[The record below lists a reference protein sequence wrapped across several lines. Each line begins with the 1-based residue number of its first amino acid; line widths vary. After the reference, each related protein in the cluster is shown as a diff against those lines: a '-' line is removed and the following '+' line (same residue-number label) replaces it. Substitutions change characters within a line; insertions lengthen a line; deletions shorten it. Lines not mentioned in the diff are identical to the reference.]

1 MNALSSSNP
10 WLVPNHGG
18 DVVLMLLLV
27 VLGKGGGD
35 WWEMSYACLK
45 KIKNKLFLVRDD
57 TRWWVTSR
65 WWLLAI
71 DGIGD
76 LLLVAPAKADGGG
89 GGLVLWLVGWVEDR

>member
-35 WWEMSYACLK
+35 WWEMCYACLK
-45 KIKNKLFLVRDD
+45 KNK
-57 TRWWVTSR
+57 
-65 WWLLAI
+65 
-71 DGIGD
+71 
-76 LLLVAPAKADGGG
+76 K
-89 GGLVLWLVGWVEDR
+89 